1 MDIFEKIKLE
11 KDHEVFSHKCF
22 VCEIKRHPDLKHLC
36 RYVYL
41 PQGHPSFGEKDPY
54 YSVHG
59 GITASFADN
68 VLQEWIIGFDCAHA
82 GDFSPGMNAISSKVG
97 IPHNM
102 LFGEDTY
109 RDWEYVQNEIYSLV
123 DQLLIDVDED
133 KITEWNMT
141 IENRFAIKL
150 LSQ

>member
-1 MDIFEKIKLE
+1 MDIFEKIKTE
-11 KDHEVFSHKCF
+11 KNHEIFCHKCF
-22 VCEIKRHPDLKHLC
+22 VCEIKRHQNLKHLC
-36 RYVYL
+36 GYVYL

-68 VLQEWIIGFDCAHA
+68 ALQEWILGFDCAHA
-82 GDFSPGMNAISSKVG
+82 GDFSPGLNDLG
-97 IPHNM
+97 LPHHL
-102 LFGEDTY
+102 LFGNDVY

-123 DQLLIDVDED
+123 DQLLENIDDD